1 MDINKIWV
9 FDVSKMNN
17 RRFNAKR
24 DVVRFRIGHITLAC
38 DINLFT
44 SPISFPCPFN
54 SVFPTQVSF
63 YTK

>member
-1 MDINKIWV
+1 MDNG
-9 FDVSKMNN
+9 
-17 RRFNAKR
+17 RFNAKR
-24 DVVRFRIGHITLAC
+24 VVVRFRIAHITLTC
-38 DINLFT
+38 VMNLFT